1 MTHSLLGTATI
12 EISSPE
18 GISPK
23 TLHLLRSRLAVALD
37 EAAQTVLDSLGVVNE
52 NPVTV
57 TLDDL
62 DTDGVGDEDYQ
73 QQAID

>member
-12 EISSPE
+12 EIVCADP
-18 GISPK
+18 ISPK

-37 EAAQTVLDSLGVVNE
+37 EAANEVCDSLGVVNE